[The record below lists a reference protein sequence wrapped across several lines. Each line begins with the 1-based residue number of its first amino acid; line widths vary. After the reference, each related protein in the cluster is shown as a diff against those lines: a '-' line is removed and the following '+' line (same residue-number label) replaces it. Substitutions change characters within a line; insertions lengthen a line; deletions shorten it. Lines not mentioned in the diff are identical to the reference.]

1 MKIERNIEYKGIVS
15 ESSPKDS
22 WADQVIPQAL
32 ENKYYTSGRTGAEA
46 MIAFWQDVADG
57 KYMDICNEFQIPN
70 HLGLVH
76 SASTWAKE
84 LIISGRI
91 LIKKD

>member
-1 MKIERNIEYKGIVS
+1 MEIENVIQYKGIVS
-15 ESSPKDS
+15 ESAPKDS
-22 WADQVIPQAL
+22 WADHVIPQAL
-32 ENKYYTSGRTGAEA
+32 EKKYYTSGRTGAEA
-46 MIAFWQDVADG
+46 MIAFWQDVAEG
-57 KYMDICNEFQIPN
+57 KYMDICSEFKIPN

-84 LIISGRI
+84 LIISGKI

>member
-1 MKIERNIEYKGIVS
+1 MKVERGIEYRGVVA

-32 ENKYYTSGRTGAEA
+32 EKKYYISGRTGAEA
-46 MIAFWQDVADG
+46 MIAFWQDVSEG
-57 KYMDICNEFQIPN
+57 KYMALCDEFQIPN

-84 LIISGRI
+84 LIVSGRI
-91 LIKKD
+91 LLRKD